1 MTTTTPLPLL
11 VWQPILDRLRRWL
24 PAVVVFVVVLLL
36 WEGLVGA
43 FKIQR
48 FLLPAPSLIW
58 TTFWRV
64 LPDLLVSTGYTAGNA
79 LGGLLLGAALGVIV
93 ALATARWTVI
103 SEGLMPFAIAVN
115 AMPIIALAPIL
126 NQWFGL
132 QNPLSK
138 ISVVALLV
146 FFPVMINMVRGLTQV
161 NPAALELMRS
171 YAASEFAILSRL
183 RLPNALPFLFSA
195 LKVGSSLSVIAAVVS
210 EYFGGTQRALG
221 QFISQRAGL
230 FNFPEA
236 WAGIVVACLL
246 GLSLYG
252 LVVVIERVAM
262 PWRRDE

>member
-1 MTTTTPLPLL
+1 MN
-11 VWQPILDRLRRWL
+11 QRLERWL
-24 PAVVVFVVVLLL
+24 PALAVFVIVLVA

-43 FKIQR
+43 FHIQR

-64 LPDLLVSTGYTAGNA
+64 LPDLALATGYTAGNA
-79 LGGLLLGAALGVIV
+79 IGGLVLGAALGVLV

-103 SEGLMPFAIAVN
+103 NEGLMPFAVAVN

-132 QNPLSK
+132 QNPFSK

-161 NPAALELMRS
+161 SPAALELFRS
-171 YAASEFAILSRL
+171 YAANEFIVLGQL
-183 RLPNALPFLFSA
+183 RLPNSLPFLFSA
-195 LKVGSSLSVIAAVVS
+195 LKVGASLSVIAAVVS

-246 GLSLYG
+246 GLGLYG
-252 LVVVIERVAM
+252 IVVAVERAAM
-262 PWRRDE
+262 PWRR

>member
-1 MTTTTPLPLL
+1 MTTQPLPFAGLRPTL
-11 VWQPILDRLRRWL
+11 IRLRHWL
-24 PAVVVFVVVLLL
+24 PAIVVFVVVLAA
-36 WEGLVGA
+36 WEGLVDG
-43 FKIQR
+43 FNIQR

-64 LPDLLVSTGYTAGNA
+64 LPDLTIATGYTAGNA

-103 SEGLMPFAIAVN
+103 NEGLMPFAVAVN

-138 ISVVALLV
+138 ISVVALLL

-161 NPAALELMRS
+161 SPAALELMRS
-171 YAASEFAILSRL
+171 YAASDFTILRQL
-183 RLPNALPFLFSA
+183 RLPNALPFLFAA

-221 QFISQRAGL
+221 QYISQRAGL

-252 LVVVIERVAM
+252 LVILIERVAM
-262 PWRRDE
+262 PWRRED

>member
-1 MTTTTPLPLL
+1 MTPQPVLLPALQAT
-11 VWQPILDRLRRWL
+11 VARIRRWL
-24 PAVVVFVVVLLL
+24 PAIVVFFVVLGA
-36 WEGLVGA
+36 WEGLVGV

-64 LPDLLVSTGYTAGNA
+64 LPDLAVSTGYTAGNA
-79 LGGLLLGAALGVIV
+79 LGGLLLGSALGVIV
-93 ALATARWTVI
+93 ALATARWTLI
-103 SEGLMPFAIAVN
+103 NEGLMPFAIAVN

-161 NPAALELMRS
+161 SPAALELMRS
-171 YAASEFAILSRL
+171 YAASEFTILRQL

-252 LVVVIERVAM
+252 LVIAVERLAM
-262 PWRRDE
+262 PWRREES

>member
-1 MTTTTPLPLL
+1 MTTTAPIPAP
-11 VWQPILDRLRRWL
+11 VWQPAIARFRRWL
-24 PAVVVFVVVLLL
+24 PAVVVFVVVLML
-36 WEGLVGA
+36 WEVLVGA

-58 TTFWRV
+58 ETFWRV
-64 LPDLLVSTGYTAGNA
+64 LPDLITATGYTAGNA

-93 ALATARWTVI
+93 ALATARWTI
-103 SEGLMPFAIAVN
+103 INEGLMPFAIAVN

-161 NPAALELMRS
+161 SAASLELMRS
-171 YAASEFAILSRL
+171 YAATDFTILRQL
-183 RLPNALPFLFSA
+183 RLPNALPFLFAA

-252 LVVVIERVAM
+252 VVVVLERVAM
-262 PWRRDE
+262 PWRREE